1 MQTVSVG
8 KLKSDLNRYLE
19 DVKSGEEVLIR
30 ERNRTIAKIVPMDDD
45 DEEEKELA
53 QLVAEGILSP
63 PEISELPDSF
73 WDEMEL
79 ADVSL
84 ETVVKAITDEREE
97 D

>member
-8 KLKSDLNRYLE
+8 KLRSDLNRYLE
-19 DVKSGEEVLIR
+19 DVKGGEEVLIK
-30 ERNRTIAKIVPMDDD
+30 ERNRTIAKIVPMSDD
-45 DEEEKELA
+45 DEENELA

-73 WDEMEL
+73 WEQTDL
-79 ADVSL
+79 ADISL
-84 ETVVKAITDEREE
+84 EAIVKVIRDERDE